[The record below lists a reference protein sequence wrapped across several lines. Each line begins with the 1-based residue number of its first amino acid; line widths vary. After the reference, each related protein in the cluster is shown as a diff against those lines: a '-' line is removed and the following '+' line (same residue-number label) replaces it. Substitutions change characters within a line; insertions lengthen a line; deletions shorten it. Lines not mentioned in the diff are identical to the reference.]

1 MNIAFQILYNYIM
14 SKSLKKRKEYDTYID
29 IEEISSKVKPRILKI
44 LSDMGYHLLNMELKR
59 GKVLT
64 LEIEIFSKDRNISLK
79 DCEKVSNVVSRVL
92 DIEDPIPLSYNLVV
106 SSPGVN
112 RVLKNT
118 REYEIFAG
126 REVEVRV
133 RNFSNYNLDKDTF
146 TARLLGV
153 DGDVVKFEIPERE
166 VWIDLSDITYVK
178 LHFDLGK
185 YFGGV

>member
-1 MNIAFQILYNYIM
+1 M
-14 SKSLKKRKEYDTYID
+14 SKSLRKQKEHDTYID
-29 IEEISSKVKPRILKI
+29 IEGISSMVKPKILKV

-64 LEIEIFSKDRNISLK
+64 LEIEIFSKDKNISLK

-92 DIEDPIPLSYNLVV
+92 DVEDPIPLRYNLVV
-106 SSPGVN
+106 SSPGAN

-118 REYEIFAG
+118 REYEMFAG
-126 REVEVRV
+126 RDVEVKV
-133 RNFSNYNLDKDTF
+133 KNFSSYNLTKDTF
-146 TARLLGV
+146 TAKILGV
-153 DGDVVKFEIPERE
+153 DGDVVKFEFSDRE